1 MEAMALEV
9 LRKTDNQPK
18 DDLLYG
24 INDRG
29 IYYWNECIKLFQEN
43 KKLNLPAALLA
54 KNEKLEAYCKA
65 RVKMYKTLYDQVQA
79 TGKVEETLEL
89 TYEIKDV
96 NALLQ
101 ELKSDH

>member
-1 MEAMALEV
+1 M
-9 LRKTDNQPK
+9 
-18 DDLLYG
+18 
-24 INDRG
+24 
-29 IYYWNECIKLFQEN
+29 FQEN